1 MTDAS
6 STALLKL
13 CGFAPLYTQLIG
25 NQSSRRGEVPDIA
38 LRSLNAGSQCGDAD
52 FAVFHS
58 ENHLVA
64 YANPQRFANLR
75 RNNDP
80 AFLADFTA
88 SLNFHMSR
96 LLIQCHKFTMVAQ
109 LMASGMMIYVPRPDT
124 RHRNLSGYSGV

>member
-6 STALLKL
+6 STALLML

-25 NQSSRRGEVPDIA
+25 NQSSRRGEVADIA
-38 LRSLNAGSQCGDAD
+38 LRSLNAGSQRGDAN

-80 AFLADFTA
+80 AFFADLTA
-88 SLNFHMSR
+88 SSNLHVSHR
-96 LLIQCHKFTMVAQ
+96 LIQ
-109 LMASGMMIYVPRPDT
+109 
-124 RHRNLSGYSGV
+124 